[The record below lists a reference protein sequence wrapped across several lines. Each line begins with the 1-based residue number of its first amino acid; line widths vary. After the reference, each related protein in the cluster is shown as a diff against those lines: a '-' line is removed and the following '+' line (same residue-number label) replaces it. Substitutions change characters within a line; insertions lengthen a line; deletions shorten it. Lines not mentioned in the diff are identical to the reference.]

1 MSHSLSN
8 KSKINPIVQHHSI
21 TDANLLS
28 RGLFQYTSL
37 PELAFFFFFFKPT
50 GPSGKSLNCL
60 F

>member
-37 PELAFFFFFFKPT
+37 PELAFFFFFF
-50 GPSGKSLNCL
+50 LNPL
-60 F
+60 DHQGSP